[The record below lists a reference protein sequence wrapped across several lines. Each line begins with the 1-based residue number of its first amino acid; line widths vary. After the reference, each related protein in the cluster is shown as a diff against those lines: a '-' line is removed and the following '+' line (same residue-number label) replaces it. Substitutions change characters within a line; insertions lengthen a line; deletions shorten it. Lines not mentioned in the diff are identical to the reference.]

1 METKTF
7 EKQLIYFDESEYR
20 RQIRDFETNRDLLNL
35 IAESYEEFF
44 AGKISIERIDQIFA
58 GSYQPLREAAILA
71 ISKSVK
77 NQMLAEVA
85 IERARERLD
94 EFESE
99 ASQLVNRFNKTGER
113 QIYATVTPLEWYSLN
128 SEGRFY
134 IPGETLARI
143 KENCSNYISC
153 LEEQGIRDRLQKLAG
168 LINEVYESLG
178 ENLRAQLDTNF
189 LPRHYNICE
198 FLSTDEEGN
207 TIPDPQTNYNIL
219 TQ

>member
-7 EKQLIYFDESEYR
+7 EKQLIHFDESEYR
-20 RQIRDFETNRDLLNL
+20 RQVRDFETNRDLLNL

-44 AGKISIERIDQIFA
+44 AGKISIERIGQIFA

-85 IERARERLD
+85 IERAGERLD
-94 EFESE
+94 EFEYKV
-99 ASQLVNRFNKTGER
+99 SQLVNRFNKTGER

-153 LEEQGIRDRLQKLAG
+153 TEEQGIRDRLQKLAD

-178 ENLRAQLDTNF
+178 ENLMAQLDTNF
-189 LPRHYNICE
+189 LSRHYNICE
-198 FLSTDEEGN
+198 FLASDEDGK
-207 TIPDPQTNYNIL
+207 TIPEPFNNYKALIS
-219 TQ
+219 

>member
-7 EKQLIYFDESEYR
+7 EKQVIHFDESEYR
-20 RQIRDFETNRDLLNL
+20 RQVKDFETNRDLLNQ
-35 IAESYEEFF
+35 IAESYEELF
-44 AGKISIERIDQIFA
+44 AGKITRERIDQIFA

-113 QIYATVTPLEWYSLN
+113 QIYATATPLEWYSLN

-134 IPGETLARI
+134 IPGETLAWI

-153 LEEQGIRDRLQKLAG
+153 PEEQGIRDRLQNLAN
-168 LINEVYESLG
+168 LINEIYESLG

-189 LPRHYNICE
+189 LSRHYNICE
-198 FLSTDEEGN
+198 FLSSDEDGK
-207 TIPDPQTNYNIL
+207 TIPDPQVNFKFL
-219 TQ
+219 AQ